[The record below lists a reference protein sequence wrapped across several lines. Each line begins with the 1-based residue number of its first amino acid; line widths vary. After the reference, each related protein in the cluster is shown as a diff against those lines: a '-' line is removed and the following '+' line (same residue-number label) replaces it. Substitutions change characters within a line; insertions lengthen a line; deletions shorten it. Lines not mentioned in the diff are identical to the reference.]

1 MRISSPLAVAA
12 VLAATALSAP
22 LTAAAAPTGATYTNP
37 VSAPFTDT
45 FADPSIVRGG
55 DGAWYA
61 YATED
66 AMHPGEPAAKVPMAR
81 STDLAHWSYV
91 GNAFSAA
98 PAYADP
104 NTSYWAPDIRYLDGR
119 YVMYYTVTNTL
130 ASTRDGDF
138 AIGAATAPS
147 PTGPWT
153 QSDSPV
159 VPPVTDAAGNYLS
172 VIDPAELTTPDG
184 TRYLYYG
191 SYSLGVHVTRLS
203 ADGLHALGTPIEVT
217 VDDRYEGSYVVR
229 HGGWYY
235 LMASSANCCAG
246 PTSGYAVF
254 AGRSR
259 SPLGPFLDRDGVSL
273 DASRVGGTPVVS
285 PQGNLWVGTGHN
297 ALVTDDSGQDW
308 LVYHAIDRTNPY
320 LDNPFGVNRR
330 PMMIDRLDW
339 IAGWP
344 TVRAGLGASQG
355 PQPAPAVGSRVTTGS
370 VLRGDVRVRAD
381 VVAGMGLGD
390 ISVRIDR
397 SEGKLI
403 VASGHHRLGSTSLPA
418 GFSYPT
424 PHQLAVS
431 LRGGALHADVTEG
444 GIEDPVASLD
454 VRVPASPSHRLSFTG
469 TWSDAVAA
477 RLYTPVT
484 RAVAAPRA
492 GSPIPSS
499 SDDFSGSAVGPGWT
513 WLRED
518 PAVTVG
524 GGVLSWP
531 TENADLSDGTGRAGV
546 LLRQPPAG
554 DWVAETKVSMDLG
567 VDTVRNF
574 EQAGM
579 VVYAADDDFARL
591 DQVAI
596 GDTRQVEFG
605 REIPYAGSHAWG
617 TSLVGTQA
625 ATTWLRI
632 AHNTDPT
639 TGDQVYRAG
648 SSTDGRHWTWV
659 GAWTFPTGTAVRVG
673 LVSQGGNTPPATAQ
687 FDYLRFYRL
696 IE

>member
-12 VLAATALSAP
+12 VLAATAL
-22 LTAAAAPTGATYTNP
+22 TATGSPAVAAPSSGATYTNP

-66 AMHPGEPAAKVPMAR
+66 SMHPGEPAAKVPMAR

-91 GNAFSAA
+91 GNAFSTA

-104 NTSYWAPDIRYLDGR
+104 NTSYWAPDIRFLDGR
-119 YVMYYTVTNTL
+119 YVMYYTVTDTRV
-130 ASTRDGDF
+130 STVGGDF
-138 AIGAATAPS
+138 AIGVATAPS

-153 QSDSPV
+153 QQDSPV
-159 VPPVTDAAGNYLS
+159 VAPVTDADGNYLT

-184 TRYLYYG
+184 TKYLYYG
-191 SYSLGVHVTRLS
+191 SYSLGVHVVRLS
-203 ADGLHALGTPIEVT
+203 SDGLHALGAPTQIT
-217 VDDRYEGSYVVR
+217 TDDRYEGSYVVR
-229 HGGWYY
+229 HDGWYY
-235 LMASSANCCAG
+235 LFASSANCCAG

-254 AGRSR
+254 TGRSR
-259 SPLGPFLDRDGVSL
+259 SPLGPFLDRDGTSL

-285 PQGNLWVGTGHN
+285 PQGNLFVGTGHN
-297 ALVTDDSGQDW
+297 ALVTDDAGQDW
-308 LVYHAIDRTNPY
+308 LVYHAIDRTDPY
-320 LDNPFGVNRR
+320 LDQPFGVNRR

-339 IAGWP
+339 IDGWP
-344 TVRAGLGASQG
+344 LVRAGAGASQG
-355 PQPAPAVGSRVTTGS
+355 PQPAPVTGTPVQTGS
-370 VLRGDVRVRAD
+370 VVKGDVRVRAD
-381 VVAGMGLGD
+381 VLVGMKLGD
-390 ISVRIDR
+390 VEVKIDR
-397 SEGKLI
+397 SAGRLVAGK
-403 VASGHHRLGSTSLPA
+403 ASTPLPA
-418 GFSYPT
+418 DFSYST

-431 LRGGALHADVTEG
+431 LRGGSLHADITEG
-444 GIEDPVASLD
+444 GIEDPVATLD
-454 VRVPASPSHRLSFTG
+454 THVPARPTHRLSFTG
-469 TWSDAVAA
+469 AYSDAVAA
-477 RLYTPVT
+477 KLYTPVT
-484 RAVAAPRA
+484 RAVAVPQVGRTT
-492 GSPIPSS
+492 S
-499 SDDFSGSAVGPGWT
+499 SDDFSGSSLGAGWS
-513 WLRED
+513 WLNQD
-518 PAVTVG
+518 GAATVSG
-524 GGVLSWP
+524 GSLNWP

-546 LLRQPPAG
+546 LLRDPPAG

-567 VDTVRNF
+567 VDTIRNF

-579 VVYAADDDFARL
+579 VVYAGADDFARL

-605 REIPYAGSHAWG
+605 REIPYAGTHAWG

-632 AHNTDPT
+632 AHFTDPA

-673 LVSQGGNTPPATAQ
+673 LVSQGGNTPPATAR

-696 IE
+696 AG

>member
-1 MRISSPLAVAA
+1 
-12 VLAATALSAP
+12 
-22 LTAAAAPTGATYTNP
+22 

-45 FADPSIVRGG
+45 YADPSIVRGG

-66 AMHPGEPAAKVPMAR
+66 SMHPGEPAAKVPMAR

-91 GNAFSAA
+91 GNAFSTA

-119 YVMYYTVTNTL
+119 YVMYYTVTNTKT
-130 ASTRDGDF
+130 STADGDF
-138 AIGAATAPS
+138 AIGVATAPA

-153 QSDSPV
+153 QQDSPV
-159 VPPVTDAAGNYLS
+159 VPPVTDANGNYLT

-184 TRYLYYG
+184 TKYLYYG
-191 SYSLGVHVTRLS
+191 SYSLGVHAVRLS
-203 ADGLHALGTPIEVT
+203 SDGLHALGAPTQIT

-229 HGGWYY
+229 RDGWYY
-235 LMASSANCCAG
+235 LFASSANCCAG

-254 AGRSR
+254 TGRSR
-259 SPLGPFLDRDGVSL
+259 GPLGPFLDRDGTSL
-273 DASRVGGTPVVS
+273 NAPQVGGTPVVS

-297 ALVTDDSGQDW
+297 ALVTDDSGQNY
-308 LVYHAIDRTNPY
+308 LVYHAIDRTDPY

-339 IAGWP
+339 IGGWP
-344 TVRAGLGASQG
+344 VVRAGAGASQT
-355 PQPAPAVGSRVTTGS
+355 PQPAPVIGTPVTTGS
-370 VLRGDVRVRAD
+370 VVRGDIRVRAD
-381 VVAGMGLGD
+381 VLVGMELGD
-390 ISVRIDR
+390 VEVDIDR
-397 SEGKLI
+397 SHARLVVE
-403 VASGHHRLGSTSLPA
+403 SRHHLVGSAPLPA
-418 GFSYPT
+418 DFSYST
-424 PHQLAVS
+424 PHQLAIS
-431 LRGGALHADVTEG
+431 LRGGALHADLTEG

-454 VRVPASPSHRLSFTG
+454 VHVPANSTHRLSFAG
-469 TWSDAVAA
+469 AWSDAVAA
-477 RLYTPVT
+477 RLYTPVA
-484 RAVAAPRA
+484 RAVATPLA
-492 GSPIPSS
+492 GPPIPAS
-499 SDDFSGSAVGPGWT
+499 SDTFSGTGLGAGWA

-518 PAVTVG
+518 GAATVSG
-524 GGVLSWP
+524 GRLNWP

-546 LLRQPPAG
+546 LLRDAPAG

-625 ATTWLRI
+625 ATSWLRI
-632 AHNTDPT
+632 AHYTDPT

-659 GAWTFPTGTAVRVG
+659 GAWTFPTGTAVRIG
-673 LVSQGGNTPPATAQ
+673 LVSQGGNTPPATAR

-696 IE
+696 AG